1 MTKNWND
8 LAEIENIQSQPQS
21 LLIIDGNNLGYRW
34 LKRKNYN
41 DFSEDYINTV
51 ASLSKSYNA
60 IKTMVCFDFGKSY
73 YRLEL
78 FKKYKGN
85 RTEPDTDEEKEQY
98 QEFFNCLN
106 SLPKLIPYDSVK
118 YRGVEADDTI
128 TFLVEN
134 LKDRYEH
141 IWMISSDTDL
151 HQLIDT
157 NVSAFS
163 IFSRREVTIDSLY
176 ETKGLT
182 PLEYMYVKVIMG
194 DTSDNISGV
203 SGIGEKRA
211 STLIK
216 KYGSLDN
223 LIDNLPIKGSSQYIT
238 NLNLSAD
245 ILKRN
250 EALINLKRYNKAAIT
265 SSHGGDATLYRL
277 QELLGSLT

>member
-1 MTKNWND
+1 MTKDWND

-21 LLIIDGNNLGYRW
+21 LIIFDGNNLAYRF

-41 DFSEDYINTV
+41 DFSEDYINTI

-78 FKKYKGN
+78 LKKYKGN
-85 RTEPDTDEEKEQY
+85 RTEPDTEEEKEQY

-106 SLPKLIPYDSVK
+106 SLPELMPYDSVK

-182 PLEYMYVKVIMG
+182 PLEYMYVKIIMG

-250 EALINLKRYNKAAIT
+250 ETLINLKRYNKKAIT
-265 SSHGGDATLYRL
+265 SSHGGDDTLYQL